1 MTINE
6 VTLARYVQTGKV
18 GISLI
23 PRHRLLDSSFRWND
37 DKGNRYILMTLNKWP
52 RNSESAQKSLNS
64 V

>member
-23 PRHRLLDSSFRWND
+23 PWHRLLDSSFRWND
-37 DKGNRYILMTLNKWP
+37 DKGNRYILMTLNK
-52 RNSESAQKSLNS
+52 
-64 V
+64 